1 MAGHSKWANIKHRKA
16 RQDAS
21 RGKIWTKV
29 IREITVAA
37 KDGPDPADN
46 PRLRLALEK
55 ANSAN
60 MPKDTIKRAIE
71 KGSGTGETGVLEEI
85 TFEGY
90 GPGGVAI
97 LVETMT
103 DNRNRTVSDVRH
115 AFSKYGGNLG
125 TDGSVSY
132 LFKKLG
138 IVQVDKN
145 FTEEELMEIV
155 IDIGADDLSE
165 EGDFFEI
172 ITDSNSFNDVV
183 DAIKEKKIKYNNA
196 ELTLRA
202 ETLVKLDNEMSEKV
216 LNIMEFMD
224 DLDDV
229 QEVHTNKGAA
239 FERQIAK
246 ALIED
251 LNLKNPVKRILEQTR
266 TKELPDLMLGTWCI
280 ECKAYGTGAEPR
292 PDWWDQVLTSSNQHN
307 LKPAL
312 VYKFNNRPIKVRIL
326 ASSLNKDI
334 KNDLVTVDLLW
345 PDFIQIILE
354 LFQEDIELH
363 EQTYQV

>member
-21 RGKIWTKV
+21 RGKVWTKV

-37 KDGPDPADN
+37 KDGPDPNDN

-71 KGSGTGETGVLEEI
+71 KGSGTGDTGDLEEI
-85 TFEGY
+85 IFEGY

-115 AFSKYGGNLG
+115 AFSKFGGNLG
-125 TDGSVSY
+125 TDGSVAY

-138 IVQVDKN
+138 IIQINKN
-145 FTEEELMEIV
+145 YSEEELMENV
-155 IDIGADDLSE
+155 IESGAIDFTE
-165 EGDFFEI
+165 EEDFFEVT
-172 ITDSNSFNDVV
+172 TDPNQFSNVIDFFKQN
-183 DAIKEKKIKYNNA
+183 KIEYLNA
-196 ELTLRA
+196 ELSLRA
-202 ETLVKLDNEMSEKV
+202 DTLVNLNQDMSEKV

-229 QEVHTNKGAA
+229 QEVYTNAEFPENFEMKG
-239 FERQIAK
+239 
-246 ALIED
+246 
-251 LNLKNPVKRILEQTR
+251 
-266 TKELPDLMLGTWCI
+266 
-280 ECKAYGTGAEPR
+280 
-292 PDWWDQVLTSSNQHN
+292 
-307 LKPAL
+307 
-312 VYKFNNRPIKVRIL
+312 
-326 ASSLNKDI
+326 
-334 KNDLVTVDLLW
+334 
-345 PDFIQIILE
+345 
-354 LFQEDIELH
+354 
-363 EQTYQV
+363 

>member
-21 RGKIWTKV
+21 RGKVWTKV

-37 KDGPDPADN
+37 KDGPDPNDN
-46 PRLRLALEK
+46 SRLRLALEK
-55 ANSAN
+55 ANAAN

-71 KGSGTGETGVLEEI
+71 KGSGTGETGELEEI
-85 TFEGY
+85 VFEGY

-138 IVQVDKN
+138 IIHLSKN
-145 FTEEELMEIV
+145 
-155 IDIGADDLSE
+155 LSE
-165 EGDFFEI
+165 ENLMEVVIESGAEDFSEEDDFYEV
-172 ITDSNSFNDVV
+172 TTEANVFNNVLDVF
-183 DAIKEKKIKYNNA
+183 KEKKIEYIDA
-196 ELTLRA
+196 QLTLRA
-202 ETLVKLDNEMSEKV
+202 DTLVPLDNDMSEKV

-229 QEVHTNKGAA
+229 QEVHTNAEFPDN
-239 FERQIAK
+239 FEI
-246 ALIED
+246 
-251 LNLKNPVKRILEQTR
+251 
-266 TKELPDLMLGTWCI
+266 KE
-280 ECKAYGTGAEPR
+280 
-292 PDWWDQVLTSSNQHN
+292 
-307 LKPAL
+307 
-312 VYKFNNRPIKVRIL
+312 
-326 ASSLNKDI
+326 
-334 KNDLVTVDLLW
+334 
-345 PDFIQIILE
+345 
-354 LFQEDIELH
+354 
-363 EQTYQV
+363 

>member
-21 RGKIWTKV
+21 RGKVWTKV

-37 KDGPDPADN
+37 KDGPDPNDN

-55 ANSAN
+55 ANAAN

-71 KGSGTGETGVLEEI
+71 KGSGTGETGELEEI
-85 TFEGY
+85 VFEGY

-138 IVQVDKN
+138 IIHLSKN
-145 FTEEELMEIV
+145 
-155 IDIGADDLSE
+155 LSE
-165 EGDFFEI
+165 ENLMEVVIESGAEDFSEEDDFYEV
-172 ITDSNSFNDVV
+172 TTEANVFNNVLDVF
-183 DAIKEKKIKYNNA
+183 KEKKIEYIDA
-196 ELTLRA
+196 QLTLRA
-202 ETLVKLDNEMSEKV
+202 DTLVPLDNNMSEKV

-229 QEVHTNKGAA
+229 QEVHTNAEFPDN
-239 FERQIAK
+239 FE
-246 ALIED
+246 
-251 LNLKNPVKRILEQTR
+251 VKE
-266 TKELPDLMLGTWCI
+266 
-280 ECKAYGTGAEPR
+280 
-292 PDWWDQVLTSSNQHN
+292 
-307 LKPAL
+307 
-312 VYKFNNRPIKVRIL
+312 
-326 ASSLNKDI
+326 
-334 KNDLVTVDLLW
+334 
-345 PDFIQIILE
+345 
-354 LFQEDIELH
+354 
-363 EQTYQV
+363 

>member
-21 RGKIWTKV
+21 RGKVWTKV

-37 KDGPDPADN
+37 KDGPDPNDN

-55 ANSAN
+55 ANAAN
-60 MPKDTIKRAIE
+60 MPKATIKRAIE
-71 KGSGTGETGVLEEI
+71 KGSGTGETGELEEI
-85 TFEGY
+85 IFEGY

-115 AFSKYGGNLG
+115 AFSKFGGNLG

-138 IVQVDKN
+138 VIHINKDYS
-145 FTEEELMEIV
+145 EEILMENV
-155 IDIGADDLSE
+155 IESGAQDFSE
-165 EGDFFEI
+165 EDDFFEVT
-172 ITDSNSFNDVV
+172 TDPNQFNKVIDFF
-183 DAIKEKKIKYNNA
+183 KENDIQYINA

-202 ETLVKLDNEMSEKV
+202 DTLVDLDQDMSEKV

-229 QEVHTNKGAA
+229 QEVHTNAEFPEN
-239 FERQIAK
+239 FEI
-246 ALIED
+246 
-251 LNLKNPVKRILEQTR
+251 
-266 TKELPDLMLGTWCI
+266 KE
-280 ECKAYGTGAEPR
+280 
-292 PDWWDQVLTSSNQHN
+292 
-307 LKPAL
+307 
-312 VYKFNNRPIKVRIL
+312 
-326 ASSLNKDI
+326 
-334 KNDLVTVDLLW
+334 
-345 PDFIQIILE
+345 
-354 LFQEDIELH
+354 
-363 EQTYQV
+363 

>member
-21 RGKIWTKV
+21 RGKVWTKV

-37 KDGPDPADN
+37 KDGPDPNDN

-55 ANSAN
+55 ANAAN

-71 KGSGTGETGVLEEI
+71 KGSGTGETGELEEI
-85 TFEGY
+85 IFEGY

-115 AFSKYGGNLG
+115 AFSKFGGNLG

-138 IVQVDKN
+138 VIHINKDYS
-145 FTEEELMEIV
+145 EEILMENV
-155 IDIGADDLSE
+155 IESGAQDFSE
-165 EGDFFEI
+165 EDDFFEVT
-172 ITDSNSFNDVV
+172 TDPNQFNKVIDFF
-183 DAIKEKKIKYNNA
+183 KENDIQYINA

-202 ETLVKLDNEMSEKV
+202 DTLVDLDQDMSEKV

-229 QEVHTNKGAA
+229 QEVHTNAEFPEN
-239 FERQIAK
+239 FE
-246 ALIED
+246 
-251 LNLKNPVKRILEQTR
+251 
-266 TKELPDLMLGTWCI
+266 
-280 ECKAYGTGAEPR
+280 
-292 PDWWDQVLTSSNQHN
+292 
-307 LKPAL
+307 
-312 VYKFNNRPIKVRIL
+312 IKV
-326 ASSLNKDI
+326 
-334 KNDLVTVDLLW
+334 
-345 PDFIQIILE
+345 
-354 LFQEDIELH
+354 
-363 EQTYQV
+363 

>member
-21 RGKIWTKV
+21 RGKVWTKV

-37 KDGPDPADN
+37 KDGPDPNDN

-55 ANSAN
+55 ANAAN

-71 KGSGTGETGVLEEI
+71 KGSGTGETGQLEEI
-85 TFEGY
+85 VFEGY

-115 AFSKYGGNLG
+115 AFSKFGGNLG

-138 IVQVDKN
+138 LIHINKE
-145 FTEEELMEIV
+145 FSEERLMELVIESGA
-155 IDIGADDLSE
+155 IDITNE
-165 EGDFFEI
+165 EDFFEVTTEPNDFNKI
-172 ITDSNSFNDVV
+172 IDIFKQND
-183 DAIKEKKIKYNNA
+183 IKYLNA

-202 ETLVKLDNEMSEKV
+202 ETLVCLDNEMSEKV

-229 QEVHTNKGAA
+229 QEVHTNAEFPDS
-239 FERQIAK
+239 FEAK
-246 ALIED
+246 D
-251 LNLKNPVKRILEQTR
+251 
-266 TKELPDLMLGTWCI
+266 
-280 ECKAYGTGAEPR
+280 
-292 PDWWDQVLTSSNQHN
+292 
-307 LKPAL
+307 
-312 VYKFNNRPIKVRIL
+312 
-326 ASSLNKDI
+326 
-334 KNDLVTVDLLW
+334 
-345 PDFIQIILE
+345 
-354 LFQEDIELH
+354 
-363 EQTYQV
+363 

>member
-21 RGKIWTKV
+21 RGKVWTKV

-37 KDGPDPADN
+37 KDGPDPNDN

-55 ANSAN
+55 ANAAN

-71 KGSGTGETGVLEEI
+71 KGSGTGETGELEEI
-85 TFEGY
+85 IFEGY

-115 AFSKYGGNLG
+115 AFSKFGGNLG

-138 IVQVDKN
+138 VIHINKDYS
-145 FTEEELMEIV
+145 EEILMENV
-155 IDIGADDLSE
+155 IESGAQDFSE
-165 EGDFFEI
+165 EDDFFEVT
-172 ITDSNSFNDVV
+172 TDPNQFNKVIDFF
-183 DAIKEKKIKYNNA
+183 KENDIQYINA

-202 ETLVKLDNEMSEKV
+202 DTLVDLDQDMSEKV

-229 QEVHTNKGAA
+229 QEVHTNAEFPEN
-239 FERQIAK
+239 FE
-246 ALIED
+246 
-251 LNLKNPVKRILEQTR
+251 LKE
-266 TKELPDLMLGTWCI
+266 
-280 ECKAYGTGAEPR
+280 
-292 PDWWDQVLTSSNQHN
+292 
-307 LKPAL
+307 
-312 VYKFNNRPIKVRIL
+312 
-326 ASSLNKDI
+326 
-334 KNDLVTVDLLW
+334 
-345 PDFIQIILE
+345 
-354 LFQEDIELH
+354 
-363 EQTYQV
+363 

>member
-37 KDGPDPADN
+37 KDGPDPNDN

-55 ANSAN
+55 ANAAN

-71 KGSGTGETGVLEEI
+71 KGSGTGEAGELEEI
-85 TFEGY
+85 IFEGY

-115 AFSKYGGNLG
+115 AFSKFGGNLG

-138 IVQVDKN
+138 VIHINKDYS
-145 FTEEELMEIV
+145 EEMLMENV
-155 IDIGADDLSE
+155 IESGAQDFSE
-165 EGDFFEI
+165 EDDFFEVT
-172 ITDSNSFNDVV
+172 TDPNQFNKVIDFFKENDVQY
-183 DAIKEKKIKYNNA
+183 INA

-202 ETLVKLDNEMSEKV
+202 DTLVDLDQDMSEKV

-229 QEVHTNKGAA
+229 QEVHTNAEFPEN
-239 FERQIAK
+239 FEI
-246 ALIED
+246 
-251 LNLKNPVKRILEQTR
+251 
-266 TKELPDLMLGTWCI
+266 KE
-280 ECKAYGTGAEPR
+280 
-292 PDWWDQVLTSSNQHN
+292 
-307 LKPAL
+307 
-312 VYKFNNRPIKVRIL
+312 
-326 ASSLNKDI
+326 
-334 KNDLVTVDLLW
+334 
-345 PDFIQIILE
+345 
-354 LFQEDIELH
+354 
-363 EQTYQV
+363 

>member
-21 RGKIWTKV
+21 RGKVWTKV

-37 KDGPDPADN
+37 KDGPDPNDN

-55 ANSAN
+55 ANAAN

-71 KGSGTGETGVLEEI
+71 KGSGTGETGELEEI
-85 TFEGY
+85 IFEGY

-115 AFSKYGGNLG
+115 AFSKFGGNLG

-138 IVQVDKN
+138 VIHINKDYS
-145 FTEEELMEIV
+145 EEMLMENV
-155 IDIGADDLSE
+155 IESGAQDFSE
-165 EGDFFEI
+165 EDDFFEVT
-172 ITDSNSFNDVV
+172 TDPNLFNKVIDFF
-183 DAIKEKKIKYNNA
+183 KENDIQYINA

-202 ETLVKLDNEMSEKV
+202 DTLVDLDQDMSEKV

-229 QEVHTNKGAA
+229 QEVHTNAEFPEN
-239 FERQIAK
+239 FEI
-246 ALIED
+246 
-251 LNLKNPVKRILEQTR
+251 
-266 TKELPDLMLGTWCI
+266 KE
-280 ECKAYGTGAEPR
+280 
-292 PDWWDQVLTSSNQHN
+292 
-307 LKPAL
+307 
-312 VYKFNNRPIKVRIL
+312 
-326 ASSLNKDI
+326 
-334 KNDLVTVDLLW
+334 
-345 PDFIQIILE
+345 
-354 LFQEDIELH
+354 
-363 EQTYQV
+363 

>member
-21 RGKIWTKV
+21 RGKVWTKV

-37 KDGPDPADN
+37 KDGPDPNDN

-55 ANSAN
+55 ANAAN

-71 KGSGTGETGVLEEI
+71 KGSGTGETGELEEI
-85 TFEGY
+85 IFEGY

-115 AFSKYGGNLG
+115 AFSKFGGNLG

-138 IVQVDKN
+138 VIHINKDYS
-145 FTEEELMEIV
+145 EEILMENV
-155 IDIGADDLSE
+155 IESGAQDFSE
-165 EGDFFEI
+165 EGDFFEVT
-172 ITDSNSFNDVV
+172 TDPNQFNKVIDFF
-183 DAIKEKKIKYNNA
+183 KENDIQYINA

-202 ETLVKLDNEMSEKV
+202 DTLVDLDQDMSEKV

-229 QEVHTNKGAA
+229 QEVHTNAEFPEN
-239 FERQIAK
+239 FEI
-246 ALIED
+246 
-251 LNLKNPVKRILEQTR
+251 
-266 TKELPDLMLGTWCI
+266 KE
-280 ECKAYGTGAEPR
+280 
-292 PDWWDQVLTSSNQHN
+292 
-307 LKPAL
+307 
-312 VYKFNNRPIKVRIL
+312 
-326 ASSLNKDI
+326 
-334 KNDLVTVDLLW
+334 
-345 PDFIQIILE
+345 
-354 LFQEDIELH
+354 
-363 EQTYQV
+363 

>member
-1 MAGHSKWANIKHRKA
+1 MSGHSKLANIKHRKA

-21 RGKIWTKV
+21 RGKVWTKV

-37 KDGPDPADN
+37 KDGPDPNDN

-55 ANSAN
+55 ANAAN

-71 KGSGTGETGVLEEI
+71 KGSGTGETGELEEI
-85 TFEGY
+85 IFEGY

-115 AFSKYGGNLG
+115 AFSKFGGNLG

-138 IVQVDKN
+138 VIHINKDYS
-145 FTEEELMEIV
+145 EEILMENV
-155 IDIGADDLSE
+155 IESGAQDFSE
-165 EGDFFEI
+165 EDDFFEVT
-172 ITDSNSFNDVV
+172 TDPNQFNKVIDFF
-183 DAIKEKKIKYNNA
+183 KENDIQYINA

-202 ETLVKLDNEMSEKV
+202 DTLVDLDQDMSEKV

-229 QEVHTNKGAA
+229 QEVHTNAEIPEN
-239 FERQIAK
+239 FEI
-246 ALIED
+246 
-251 LNLKNPVKRILEQTR
+251 
-266 TKELPDLMLGTWCI
+266 KE
-280 ECKAYGTGAEPR
+280 
-292 PDWWDQVLTSSNQHN
+292 
-307 LKPAL
+307 
-312 VYKFNNRPIKVRIL
+312 
-326 ASSLNKDI
+326 
-334 KNDLVTVDLLW
+334 
-345 PDFIQIILE
+345 
-354 LFQEDIELH
+354 
-363 EQTYQV
+363 

>member
-21 RGKIWTKV
+21 RGKVWTKV

-37 KDGPDPADN
+37 KGGPDPNDN

-71 KGSGTGETGVLEEI
+71 KGSGTGETGALEEI
-85 TFEGY
+85 IFEGY

-115 AFSKYGGNLG
+115 AFSKFGGNLG
-125 TDGSVSY
+125 TDGSVAY

-138 IVQVDKN
+138 VIHLSKDFAEDELVELVIEIGAED
-145 FTEEELMEIV
+145 FTEE
-155 IDIGADDLSE
+155 D
-165 EGDFFEI
+165 DFFEI
-172 ITDSNSFNDVV
+172 TTGANEFNKIV
-183 DAIKEKKIKYNNA
+183 DILKEKNIEYINA
-196 ELTLRA
+196 EMSLRA
-202 ETLVKLDNEMSEKV
+202 ETLINLDQEMSEKV

-229 QEVHTNKGAA
+229 QEVHTNAELA
-239 FERQIAK
+239 ENFEV
-246 ALIED
+246 E
-251 LNLKNPVKRILEQTR
+251 N
-266 TKELPDLMLGTWCI
+266 
-280 ECKAYGTGAEPR
+280 
-292 PDWWDQVLTSSNQHN
+292 
-307 LKPAL
+307 
-312 VYKFNNRPIKVRIL
+312 
-326 ASSLNKDI
+326 
-334 KNDLVTVDLLW
+334 
-345 PDFIQIILE
+345 
-354 LFQEDIELH
+354 
-363 EQTYQV
+363 

>member
-21 RGKIWTKV
+21 RGKVWTKV

-37 KDGPDPADN
+37 KDGPDSNDN

-55 ANSAN
+55 ANASN

-71 KGSGTGETGVLEEI
+71 KGSGTGETGQLQEI
-85 TFEGY
+85 IFEGY

-115 AFSKYGGNLG
+115 AFSKFGGNLG
-125 TDGSVSY
+125 TDGSVAY

-138 IVQVDKN
+138 LIHVAKE
-145 FTEEELMEIV
+145 FSEEKLMEIV
-155 IDIGADDLSE
+155 IESGAIDFTDE
-165 EGDFFEI
+165 EDFFEVTTEVNDFNKI
-172 ITDSNSFNDVV
+172 IDIF
-183 DAIKEKKIKYNNA
+183 KENQIKYLNA

-202 ETLVKLDNEMSEKV
+202 ETLVNLDNEMSEKV

-229 QEVHTNKGAA
+229 QEVHTNAEFPDN
-239 FERQIAK
+239 FE
-246 ALIED
+246 
-251 LNLKNPVKRILEQTR
+251 VK
-266 TKELPDLMLGTWCI
+266 D
-280 ECKAYGTGAEPR
+280 
-292 PDWWDQVLTSSNQHN
+292 
-307 LKPAL
+307 
-312 VYKFNNRPIKVRIL
+312 
-326 ASSLNKDI
+326 
-334 KNDLVTVDLLW
+334 
-345 PDFIQIILE
+345 
-354 LFQEDIELH
+354 
-363 EQTYQV
+363 

>member
-21 RGKIWTKV
+21 RGKVWTKV

-37 KDGPDPADN
+37 KDGPDPNDN

-71 KGSGTGETGVLEEI
+71 KGSGTGETGELEEI
-85 TFEGY
+85 IFEGY

-115 AFSKYGGNLG
+115 AFSKFGGNLG

-138 IVQVDKN
+138 VIHINKDYS
-145 FTEEELMEIV
+145 EEMLMENV
-155 IDIGADDLSE
+155 IESGAQDFSE
-165 EGDFFEI
+165 EDDFFEVT
-172 ITDSNSFNDVV
+172 TDPNQFNKVIDFF
-183 DAIKEKKIKYNNA
+183 KESDIQYINA

-202 ETLVKLDNEMSEKV
+202 DTLVDLDQDMSEKV

-229 QEVHTNKGAA
+229 QEVHTNAEFPEN
-239 FERQIAK
+239 FEI
-246 ALIED
+246 
-251 LNLKNPVKRILEQTR
+251 
-266 TKELPDLMLGTWCI
+266 KE
-280 ECKAYGTGAEPR
+280 
-292 PDWWDQVLTSSNQHN
+292 
-307 LKPAL
+307 
-312 VYKFNNRPIKVRIL
+312 
-326 ASSLNKDI
+326 
-334 KNDLVTVDLLW
+334 
-345 PDFIQIILE
+345 
-354 LFQEDIELH
+354 
-363 EQTYQV
+363 

>member
-21 RGKIWTKV
+21 RGKVWTKV

-37 KDGPDPADN
+37 KGGPDPNDN

-71 KGSGTGETGVLEEI
+71 KGSGTGETGALEEI
-85 TFEGY
+85 IFEGY

-115 AFSKYGGNLG
+115 AFSKFGGNLG
-125 TDGSVSY
+125 TDGSVAY

-138 IVQVDKN
+138 VIHLSKDFAEDELVELVIEIGAED
-145 FTEEELMEIV
+145 FTEE
-155 IDIGADDLSE
+155 D
-165 EGDFFEI
+165 DFFEI
-172 ITDSNSFNDVV
+172 TTEANEFNQIV
-183 DAIKEKKIKYNNA
+183 DKLKEKNIEYINA
-196 ELTLRA
+196 EMSLRA
-202 ETLVKLDNEMSEKV
+202 ETLINLDQEMSEKV

-229 QEVHTNKGAA
+229 QEVHTNAELA
-239 FERQIAK
+239 ENFEV
-246 ALIED
+246 E
-251 LNLKNPVKRILEQTR
+251 N
-266 TKELPDLMLGTWCI
+266 
-280 ECKAYGTGAEPR
+280 
-292 PDWWDQVLTSSNQHN
+292 
-307 LKPAL
+307 
-312 VYKFNNRPIKVRIL
+312 
-326 ASSLNKDI
+326 
-334 KNDLVTVDLLW
+334 
-345 PDFIQIILE
+345 
-354 LFQEDIELH
+354 
-363 EQTYQV
+363 

>member
-21 RGKIWTKV
+21 RGKVWTKV

-37 KDGPDPADN
+37 KDGPDPNDN

-71 KGSGTGETGVLEEI
+71 KGSGTGETGALEEI
-85 TFEGY
+85 IFEGY

-115 AFSKYGGNLG
+115 AFSKFGGNLG
-125 TDGSVSY
+125 TDGSVAY

-138 IVQVDKN
+138 LIHISKEISDEDLMDLVIESGANDY
-145 FTEEELMEIV
+145 TEEE
-155 IDIGADDLSE
+155 
-165 EGDFFEI
+165 DFFEV
-172 ITDSNSFNDVV
+172 TTEPNDFNNVLE
-183 DAIKEKKIKYNNA
+183 IFKKNEVKYINA
-196 ELTLRA
+196 QLTLRA
-202 ETLVKLDNEMSEKV
+202 ETSMNIDHEMSEKV

-229 QEVHTNKGAA
+229 QEVHTNAEFPDD
-239 FERQIAK
+239 FEAK
-246 ALIED
+246 A
-251 LNLKNPVKRILEQTR
+251 
-266 TKELPDLMLGTWCI
+266 
-280 ECKAYGTGAEPR
+280 
-292 PDWWDQVLTSSNQHN
+292 
-307 LKPAL
+307 
-312 VYKFNNRPIKVRIL
+312 
-326 ASSLNKDI
+326 
-334 KNDLVTVDLLW
+334 
-345 PDFIQIILE
+345 
-354 LFQEDIELH
+354 
-363 EQTYQV
+363 

>member
-21 RGKIWTKV
+21 RGKVWTKV

-37 KDGPDPADN
+37 KDGPDPNDN

-71 KGSGTGETGVLEEI
+71 KGSGTGDTGDLEEI
-85 TFEGY
+85 IFEGY

-115 AFSKYGGNLG
+115 AFSKFGGNLG
-125 TDGSVSY
+125 TDGSVAY

-138 IVQVDKN
+138 IIQINKN
-145 FTEEELMEIV
+145 YSEEELMENV
-155 IDIGADDLSE
+155 IESGAIDFTE
-165 EGDFFEI
+165 EQDFFEVTTDPNQFSRI
-172 ITDSNSFNDVV
+172 IDYFKQN
-183 DAIKEKKIKYNNA
+183 KIEYLNA
-196 ELTLRA
+196 ELSLRA
-202 ETLVKLDNEMSEKV
+202 DTLVNLNQDMSEKV

-229 QEVHTNKGAA
+229 QEVYTNAEFPENFEMKG
-239 FERQIAK
+239 
-246 ALIED
+246 
-251 LNLKNPVKRILEQTR
+251 
-266 TKELPDLMLGTWCI
+266 
-280 ECKAYGTGAEPR
+280 
-292 PDWWDQVLTSSNQHN
+292 
-307 LKPAL
+307 
-312 VYKFNNRPIKVRIL
+312 
-326 ASSLNKDI
+326 
-334 KNDLVTVDLLW
+334 
-345 PDFIQIILE
+345 
-354 LFQEDIELH
+354 
-363 EQTYQV
+363 